1 MKPLKLHT
9 KGKNGIFNS
18 KYLWVN
24 LEFSVLLKNNKTFFN
39 SLEDVYSKMQ
49 TSQSRPFALEN
60 ECMKSKTEFL
70 PNDSD
75 FFFNLNQTF
84 SMKMELLPNQI
95 CVAKRDVLS

>member
-70 PNDSD
+70 PNDRD
-75 FFFNLNQTF
+75 FFLNLNQTF
-84 SMKMELLPNQI
+84 SIKMELLPNQI

>member
-60 ECMKSKTEFL
+60 ESMKSKTEFL
-70 PNDSD
+70 PNGSD
-75 FFFNLNQTF
+75 FLEFESNFLN
-84 SMKMELLPNQI
+84 
-95 CVAKRDVLS
+95 

>member
-60 ECMKSKTEFL
+60 ESMKSKTEFL
-70 PNDSD
+70 PNDRD
-75 FFFNLNQTF
+75 FFLNLNQTF
-84 SMKMELLPNQI
+84 SIKMELLPNQI